1 MSFASVVHDRLQTGS
16 FSALSQ
22 RNFRWYVL
30 GQLVSFSGSWVQK
43 VAQGWLVFS
52 LTRSELFLGLV
63 ACASGLSTLLLAPF
77 AGVLIDRV
85 PRRRLIIMTQSMQM
99 ILAFVLAALT
109 FTNTVQVW
117 HIVVLAFL
125 TGVTDAIDAPA
136 RQTFVLDMVGRD
148 HLLSGITMNSLTNSV
163 SRIFGPAVA
172 GIALVEF
179 GPAWCFLLNGISF
192 MMVILGLLQMDMPAF
207 RRKVSALSP
216 IAELKEGLNF
226 CYANRRIIALLLIS
240 LNTSIFLL
248 NFATL
253 MPAYADLVLHSP
265 DQGYAHLSLAQGVG
279 SVAAALVL
287 SWLSHRF
294 GRGWL
299 LASTSI
305 FLAMSVWGLSR
316 TSDMT
321 VAFILVGLAG
331 LALILHYVSLNTLIQ
346 TQVPD
351 EFRGRVLSLYT
362 LTFFG
367 IAPFG
372 ALALGLLAERI
383 GTPDALAVYSI
394 LGVIISVLILLRF
407 PLVLKLP

>member
-1 MSFASVVHDRLQTGS
+1 MSIATVVHDRLLTGS

-22 RNFRWYVL
+22 RNFRWYVV

-52 LTRSELFLGLV
+52 LTRSEMFLGLV

-77 AGVLIDRV
+77 AGVLVDRV
-85 PRRRLIIMTQSMQM
+85 PRRRLIVMTQTTQM
-99 ILAFVLAALT
+99 MLAFILAALT
-109 FTNTVQVW
+109 FSETVQVW

-125 TGVTDAIDAPA
+125 TGLTDAIDAPA
-136 RQTFVLDMVGRD
+136 RQTFVLDMVGHD

-179 GPAWCFLLNGISF
+179 GPAWCFFLNGLSF
-192 MMVILGLLQMDMPAF
+192 MMVIIGLLQMDMPTF

-253 MPAYADLVLHSP
+253 MPAFADLVLHSP
-265 DQGYAHLSLAQGVG
+265 KQGYANLSIAQGVG
-279 SVAAALVL
+279 SVAAALVM
-287 SWLSHRF
+287 
-294 GRGWL
+294 
-299 LASTSI
+299 ASTSI
-305 FLAMSVWGLSR
+305 VMSLSVWMLSR
-316 TSDMT
+316 TSDMIP
-321 VAFILVGLAG
+321 AFILVGFAG

-372 ALALGLLAERI
+372 ALALGLLAERV

-394 LGVIISVLILLRF
+394 FGVIISILILLRF

>member
-1 MSFASVVHDRLQTGS
+1 MSFATAVHDRLLTGS

-22 RNFRWYVL
+22 RNFRWYVI

-52 LTRSELFLGLV
+52 LTRSELALGLV

-77 AGVLIDRV
+77 AGVLVDRV
-85 PRRRLIIMTQSMQM
+85 PRRRLIVMTQTMQM
-99 ILAFVLAALT
+99 ILAFILAALT
-109 FTNTVQVW
+109 FSETVQVW

-136 RQTFVLDMVGRD
+136 RQTFVLDMVGHD

-179 GPAWCFLLNGISF
+179 GPAWCFFLNGISF
-192 MMVILGLLQMDMPAF
+192 MMVIIGLLQMDMPAF

-216 IAELKEGLNF
+216 IAQLKEGLNF

-253 MPAYADLVLHSP
+253 MPAFADLVLHSP
-265 DQGYAHLSLAQGVG
+265 KQGYANLSIAQGVG
-279 SVAAALVL
+279 SVAAALL
-287 SWLSHRF
+287 MSWLHKRM

-305 FLAMSVWGLSR
+305 FMALTVWLLSR
-316 TSDMT
+316 TSDMPT
-321 VAFILVGLAG
+321 AFILVGLAG

-372 ALALGLLAERI
+372 ALALGLLAERV

-394 LGVIISVLILLRF
+394 LGVVLSVLILLRY
-407 PLVLKLP
+407 PLIVKLP